1 MNDLASVFTKSD
13 LGEYGMR
20 VKRASE
26 DAQQRSKSEQ
36 TQEHQRVEAES
47 RNDEGM
53 EVPWRDHNRLPRSAL
68 PLRGHGRQQSYPTHT
83 TNSLLANDLPR
94 AVSYW

>member
-1 MNDLASVFTKSD
+1 MTW
-13 LGEYGMR
+13 R
-20 VKRASE
+20 VYLQGVTGVNGIRIERASK

-47 RNDEGM
+47 RNDQGM
-53 EVPWRDHNRLPRSAL
+53 EMPWRDHNRLPRSAL

-83 TNSLLANDLPR
+83 LNCLPSNDLPR